1 MAEETT
7 NNTAEITAENSLYT
21 YYYSDPQSSDYTQ
34 HCIAIHT
41 TAKLDNLPW
50 RWHAEKP
57 ADDMVDPVWDN
68 NTNGWVE
75 NAPKTQAQLVAK
87 LQHDTDAL
95 ITKID
100 SLGKQQESLQQD
112 SQKINALQQM
122 QASTNAM
129 MGQLTG
135 QLSKFGQAIQEVTI
149 AVNGLN
155 AKQAEKPTEK
165 TSADS
170 SSSSANTSGSVTA
183 EPTQEGGNN

>member
-7 NNTAEITAENSLYT
+7 NTTAEITAENSLYT

-75 NAPKTQAQLVAK
+75 NAPKTQAQLVAR
-87 LQHDTDAL
+87 LQHDTNAL

-100 SLGKQQESLQQD
+100 TLGKQQESLQQD

-135 QLSKFGQAIQEVTI
+135 QLSKFGQAIQEVTV
-149 AVNGLN
+149 AVNSLN
-155 AKQAEKPTEK
+155 AKQTEETTKKPT
-165 TSADS
+165 ANGS
-170 SSSSANTSGSVTA
+170 STNTSESVTA

>member
-7 NNTAEITAENSLYT
+7 NTTAEITAENSLYT

-41 TAKLDNLPW
+41 TNKLNSLPW

-75 NAPKTQAQLVAK
+75 NAPKTQAQLVAR
-87 LQHDTDAL
+87 LQHDTDQL
-95 ITKID
+95 VDKID
-100 SLGKQQESLQQD
+100 KINKQQNAFAQD
-112 SQKINALQQM
+112 TQRINALQQM

-129 MGQLTG
+129 MGQLSG
-135 QLSKFGQAIQEVTI
+135 QLATFGKAIQEVTV
-149 AVNGLN
+149 AVNNLN
-155 AKQAEKPTEK
+155 TKQAEKPAEGTATE
-165 TSADS
+165 S
-170 SSSSANTSGSVTA
+170 SSTNESTTAQSAS
-183 EPTQEGGNN
+183 EGGNE

>member
-75 NAPKTQAQLVAK
+75 NAPKTQAQLVAR
-87 LQHDTDAL
+87 LQHDTNAL

-100 SLGKQQESLQQD
+100 TLGKQQESLQQD

-155 AKQAEKPTEK
+155 AKQAEKPAEGTATE
-165 TSADS
+165 S
-170 SSSSANTSGSVTA
+170 SSTNESTTAQPTS
-183 EPTQEGGNN
+183 EGGNE